1 MARRLKRKPEPGEDP
16 FAFSRRTDRDLR
28 AAKWSPGRKV
38 DGSVYE
44 RVYQEEDVPL
54 LPASRD
60 FLSRYGSLII
70 PYADQAGNRD
80 VLEFCADDAVRGMG
94 SGGLRQVERLLGVR
108 PLCPIGHYQFGTC
121 MLLQD
126 ETGRVLG
133 VSDDTTSFLG
143 ASGEEA
149 IENILSG
156 RAPRIIRSE
165 FLHENQGLKG
175 SK

>member
-1 MARRLKRKPEPGEDP
+1 MASGLKRKPESGDDP
-16 FAFSRRTDRDLR
+16 FAFSRRTERDLR
-28 AAKWSPGRKV
+28 AAKWLPGRKV
-38 DGSVYE
+38 DGSIYE
-44 RVYQEEDVPL
+44 RAYQEEDALL
-54 LPASRD
+54 LPTSRD

-70 PYADQAGNRD
+70 PYEDHAGNRD

-94 SGGLRQVERLLGVR
+94 SGGLHQVERLLGVC

-126 ETGRVLG
+126 ATGRVFG
-133 VSDDTTSFLG
+133 VSDDATSFLG

-156 RAPRIIRSE
+156 REPRMIRSE
-165 FLHENQGLKG
+165 FLHENPG
-175 SK
+175 SKGGK